1 MEGRYIYYNPNPK
14 KKRASDCV
22 IRAITKITGLTWD
35 EAYLALSSVVLSEYD
50 MPSSNDIWEEYLM
63 SLGYKK
69 SLLPNTCPHC
79 YTIRDFAYDRPR
91 GKYVACTG
99 SHVVAVI
106 DGIYYDAWD
115 SGDEVVSYFFAY

>member
-63 SLGYKK
+63 SLGYRK
-69 SLLPNTCPHC
+69 SLLPDTCPHC
-79 YTIRDFAYDRPR
+79 YTIRDFAYDHPR